1 MYLSSDINKNRGE
14 TMKLLLLFGDAAVG
28 KMTVGQELCKITD
41 FRLFH
46 NHMSIEPVLEVFGE
60 FNGTVIRK
68 FRETVF
74 EEFAKTDKYGLIFT
88 FMWAFDCK
96 EDWEYTAKI
105 VDIFKE
111 YNAEVYY
118 VELFAPQEVRLK
130 RNATENRLKNKPS
143 KRDIEFS
150 NRLLIYDDNNHRMVS
165 NDGEISFENYIKIDN
180 TDLSAEETARI
191 IKDRFGF

>member
-1 MYLSSDINKNRGE
+1 MYLSSDINKNVGE

-165 NDGEISFENYIKIDN
+165 NDGEIPFENYIKIDN

>member
-165 NDGEISFENYIKIDN
+165 NDGEIPFENYIKIDN

>member
-60 FNGTVIRK
+60 LNGAVIRK

-165 NDGEISFENYIKIDN
+165 NDGEIPFENYIKIDN

>member
-1 MYLSSDINKNRGE
+1 MYMSSDINKNRGE

-165 NDGEISFENYIKIDN
+165 NDGEIPFENYIKIDN

>member
-165 NDGEISFENYIKIDN
+165 NDGEIPFENYIKIDN
-180 TDLSAEETARI
+180 TDLSAEKTARI

>member
-1 MYLSSDINKNRGE
+1 MYLSSDINKNGGE

-28 KMTVGQELCKITD
+28 KMTVGQQLCKITD

-165 NDGEISFENYIKIDN
+165 NDGEIPFENYIKIDN

>member
-1 MYLSSDINKNRGE
+1 MYLSSDINKNGGE

-165 NDGEISFENYIKIDN
+165 NDGEIPFENYIKIDN

>member
-1 MYLSSDINKNRGE
+1 MYMSSDINKNRGE
-14 TMKLLLLFGDAAVG
+14 TMKLLLLFGDAAAG

-46 NHMSIEPVLEVFGE
+46 NHMSIEPVLDVFGE

-165 NDGEISFENYIKIDN
+165 NDGEIPFENYIKIDN